1 MIYQEITKISSSI
14 EKAKELN
21 NSILLFSKSGMVS
34 VKASKL
40 TQILID
46 MQSYTVE
53 IQAEYIKLLHKK
65 EDLEQKLQNCEQE
78 QLV

>member
-1 MIYQEITKISSSI
+1 MIYREITKISSSI

-53 IQAEYIKLLHKK
+53 IQAEYIELLHKK
-65 EDLEQKLQNCEQE
+65 EELEQKLQNCEQE
-78 QLV
+78 QLA